1 MENKSFIFRLLAVLL
16 VAKLSDGRNDLDFSG
31 LYTDCSKYYRCE
43 LGQLIEYKCPIGLLF
58 DSVSKQCD
66 FPNKV
71 VCTEKVLTTTNK
83 PVKSDLEFNCTDNSV
98 FKATNCYDLYKKGF
112 KKNGIYEIYPVNENE
127 SIRVFCE
134 MHKGGWTRVM
144 SKINNSMTAFNK
156 SMQEYTNGFGEFESN
171 NWLGLNSLRQ
181 LTNQQ
186 QMTLRIELS
195 NDIADSYMIEYDSF
209 LIGPASEKF
218 KLMVGKKV
226 FGSLED
232 RLSNHNLREFSTYD
246 KISTTK
252 HCGLVYN
259 GGWWFGE
266 CYDIC
271 LTCQNHIAGQICMS
285 GYCPTDS
292 DYSYFKNT
300 KMLIRP
306 RF

>member
-1 MENKSFIFRLLAVLL
+1 
-16 VAKLSDGRNDLDFSG
+16 
-31 LYTDCSKYYRCE
+31 
-43 LGQLIEYKCPIGLLF
+43 
-58 DSVSKQCD
+58 
-66 FPNKV
+66 
-71 VCTEKVLTTTNK
+71 
-83 PVKSDLEFNCTDNSV
+83 
-98 FKATNCYDLYKKGF
+98 
-112 KKNGIYEIYPVNENE
+112 
-127 SIRVFCE
+127 
-134 MHKGGWTRVM
+134 
-144 SKINNSMTAFNK
+144 
-156 SMQEYTNGFGEFESN
+156 
-171 NWLGLNSLRQ
+171 
-181 LTNQQ
+181 
-186 QMTLRIELS
+186 MTLRIELS

-259 GGWWFGE
+259 GGWWFAEDGRE
-266 CYDIC
+266 CYDMC

>member
-1 MENKSFIFRLLAVLL
+1 M
-16 VAKLSDGRNDLDFSG
+16 
-31 LYTDCSKYYRCE
+31 
-43 LGQLIEYKCPIGLLF
+43 
-58 DSVSKQCD
+58 
-66 FPNKV
+66 
-71 VCTEKVLTTTNK
+71 
-83 PVKSDLEFNCTDNSV
+83 
-98 FKATNCYDLYKKGF
+98 
-112 KKNGIYEIYPVNENE
+112 NENE

-226 FGSLED
+226 SGSLED
-232 RLSNHNLREFSTYD
+232 KLSYHNGREFSTYD
-246 KISTTK
+246 KFSTII
-252 HCGLVYN
+252 HCGRDYN

-266 CYDIC
+266 CYDMC
-271 LTCQNHIAGQICMS
+271 LTCQNHFAGQICMS
-285 GYCPTDS
+285 TCPNNS
-292 DYSYFKNT
+292 DFSYFKNT